1 MYNIAF
7 DKEDNLKEWIQD
19 ALKEK
24 YNELSFIESIFY
36 AIWHFLEEYVIY
48 PLFGDK
54 EEPASG
60 DGSALVGDSS
70 ADTAEDALNP

>member
-1 MYNIAF
+1 MLQ
-7 DKEDNLKEWIQD
+7 KH
-19 ALKEK
+19 K
-24 YNELSFIESIFY
+24 YNELSFVESIFY

-60 DGSALVGDSS
+60 DGSALVGEAS
-70 ADTAEDALNP
+70 ADTATSEGALNTQFR